1 MAIYLVTQ
9 AGAPEGT
16 KPRMI
21 EARTKPAAIAFAA
34 RSTFGAEPL
43 STKEALNWAKQGVE
57 LEEATTAAE
66 E

>member
-1 MAIYLVTQ
+1 MAVYLVTRDG
-9 AGAPEGT
+9 AGPDE

-43 STKEALNWAKQGVE
+43 TTKEAVNWSKQGVE
-57 LEEATTAAE
+57 IEDASAPDSE
-66 E
+66 

>member
-1 MAIYLVTQ
+1 MAIYLVTRKD
-9 AGAPEGT
+9 APEGE

-34 RSTFGAEPL
+34 RSSFGAEPL
-43 STKEALNWAKQGVE
+43 TTKEALSWAKQGIE